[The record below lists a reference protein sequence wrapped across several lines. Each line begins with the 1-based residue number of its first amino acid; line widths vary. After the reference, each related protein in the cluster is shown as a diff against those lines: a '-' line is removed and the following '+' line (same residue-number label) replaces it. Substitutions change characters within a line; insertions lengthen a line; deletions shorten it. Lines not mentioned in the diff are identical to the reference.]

1 MTYLGWPVSKELI
14 ETLKQLDQQLHSGAI
29 SLEEFREKVDFLREL
44 GSKELV
50 ETLKQLKQQLHS
62 GAISLE
68 EFTKTVGLTGA
79 YTYGWAVEHL
89 DQQLHSGAIS
99 PEEYRETRDLLWK
112 KRDDPVHMQ
121 NKFVRTDEDG
131 MRHDEYCSCFTCARM
146 NY

>member
-1 MTYLGWPVSKELI
+1 MSKELI
-14 ETLKQLDQQLHSGAI
+14 EALKQLDQQLHSGAI
-29 SLEEFREKVDFLREL
+29 SLEEFTKTVGFLRGL
-44 GSKELV
+44 GSKELI
-50 ETLKQLKQQLHS
+50 EAFKQLDQQLHS

-68 EFTKTVGLTGA
+68 EFTKTVGLLRAHTF
-79 YTYGWAVEHL
+79 GWAVEHL

-99 PEEYRETRDLLWK
+99 LEEYRETRDLLWE

-131 MRHDEYCSCFTCARM
+131 QWHDEYCSCFTCARM